1 MKQELAS
8 ILMQVTEEHPAAQRF
23 RQLHGHPRN
32 SITKRK
38 FTFCFS
44 SSSDQC
50 IKSSKRAL
58 TIRFQ
63 WISQVCAMH
72 AALASTSTSL
82 QHATLGNSIPICF
95 YVPQETRNPK
105 VRVRAQSASTW
116 FSASGLT
123 ALMQSITRT
132 MYDRS
137 LWSFC
142 SRVQDYFYSCSAGD
156 RLQSWEPSTPRSY
169 APLV

>member
-8 ILMQVTEEHPAAQRF
+8 ILMQVTEEHPAAQPQRF

-82 QHATLGNSIPICF
+82 QHATLGNSIPILFLCPAGNMKSQSTCKSAVGVNVLL
-95 YVPQETRNPK
+95 YVRPYRFDAKHNPHN
-105 VRVRAQSASTW
+105 V
-116 FSASGLT
+116 
-123 ALMQSITRT
+123 
-132 MYDRS
+132 
-137 LWSFC
+137 
-142 SRVQDYFYSCSAGD
+142 
-156 RLQSWEPSTPRSY
+156 
-169 APLV
+169 